1 MRLWIAV
8 LSAISF
14 FGLMASFLGYSQPSE
29 PRKWALIIGINGYE
43 YVRKLRF
50 CEADAEL
57 LAQTLIRDGG
67 YSPERVLLMTEGEAQ
82 RKNQPR
88 LRPTLANIL
97 EALNSWL
104 GVQKEQDVVLFFFAG
119 HGMRSDKGEDFL
131 LPIDATPAALER
143 TAIPVSFL
151 LEKLRRSG
159 AKQIVCIFD
168 ACRTLFEGARGI
180 EIQSRF
186 GEQTDALLEAEVIL
200 RSCKPEEISWEDEK
214 LGHGVYT
221 FFLAEALSGKADAD
235 KDGAVTV
242 EEAHRYVF
250 EMVTR
255 RARERNEKQTPEIS
269 KTYRQYGEIVLAG
282 NPLPPG
288 TLLLTGSERGVTV
301 FVDGEVRATNADLP
315 LHIPVRVG
323 RREII
328 VRKEG
333 MAEFSKVVFVQSQQ
347 VQPVEVHFKA
357 ERGSLRI
364 VTEPEGATVWL
375 QRVRRGETKGEGL
388 LITDLAAGEYL
399 LRIEKE
405 GFYPYEQSVNIE
417 AGKEQSLRISLLPRR
432 KEIGEGKGFLFVDS
446 EPSGVDVYLDG
457 RLIGKTPIWQEIVS
471 VGRHRLELRSETH
484 ANLSEEIEVEDAS
497 VVRKSYR
504 LKPAFGNLVVLTDI
518 PDAKVRVGGQEVPL
532 RDGRGEIRLPGG
544 DYEVVVSWGQWQL
557 RRKVAVL
564 KERTVEEY
572 FRARDCVGHLT
583 ILSDEP
589 IKGLTV
595 NGVKMDVEV
604 PLTLKNLPVGEY
616 VVRSLREVGE
626 ICEIWEGSARVTA
639 GRTEILRLTKRT
651 MKIALKHGNR
661 NTCVSFS
668 PDGKFLVSGS
678 WDNTL
683 KVWEV
688 GSWREVTIL
697 KGHRGRVFSVAFS
710 PDGKFLASGSSDN
723 TVNVWEVGSWRK
735 VTILKAFW
743 NTSVWSVSFSPDGQF
758 LASGSEYVVE
768 VWRVGVWREVVILK
782 GYQGPVFSVAF
793 SPDGKFLALGSDK
806 VEVWEVGGATWIKV
820 ATIPPTS
827 RMERTTLKGYQGLV
841 FSVAFSP
848 DGKFL
853 ASGSGDGTVK
863 VWEVGSWRAVT
874 ILKGHRGRVFSVAFS
889 PDGKFLASGSDETV
903 KVWEVGSWRE
913 VATLRGHVSWV
924 NSLSF
929 SPDGKFLVSGGSDG
943 TIRLWPIEISLSR

>member
-14 FGLMASFLGYSQPSE
+14 FGLMAFFLGYSQPSE

-159 AKQIVCIFD
+159 AKQIVCVFD

-446 EPSGVDVYLDG
+446 EPAGVDVYLDG

-504 LKPAFGNLVVLTDI
+504 LKPAFGNLVVFTDI

-532 RDGRGEIRLPGG
+532 RDGRGEVRLPGG

-557 RRKVAVL
+557 RRKVVVL
-564 KERTVEEY
+564 KEQMVEEY

-626 ICEIWEGSARVTA
+626 NWEIWEGSARVTA
-639 GRTEILRLTKRT
+639 GRAEILRLTKRT
-651 MKIALKHGNR
+651 MKKFFPKHGAPIR
-661 NTCVSFS
+661 SVTFS
-668 PDGKFLVSGS
+668 PDGKFLASGS
-678 WDNTL
+678 NEGTVKIWDVWDVGGWREVAILKRWDGVISVTFSPDSKFL
-683 KVWEV
+683 ASGGSDTTVKVWEV
-688 GSWREVTIL
+688 GSWREIATL
-697 KGHRGRVFSVAFS
+697 KGHGGSVWSVAFS
-710 PDGKFLASGSSDN
+710 PDGKFLASGSVDRMAK
-723 TVNVWEVGSWRK
+723 VWEVG
-735 VTILKAFW
+735 
-743 NTSVWSVSFSPDGQF
+743 D
-758 LASGSEYVVE
+758 
-768 VWRVGVWREVVILK
+768 WREV
-782 GYQGPVFSVAF
+782 A
-793 SPDGKFLALGSDK
+793 
-806 VEVWEVGGATWIKV
+806 
-820 ATIPPTS
+820 
-827 RMERTTLKGYQGLV
+827 TLKGHGGSV
-841 FSVAFSP
+841 WSVAFSP

-853 ASGSGDGTVK
+853 ASGSMDWTVK
-863 VWEVGSWRAVT
+863 VWEVGSWREIAT
-874 ILKGHRGRVFSVAFS
+874 LKGHEGSVESVTFS
-889 PDGKFLASGSDETV
+889 PDGKFLASGSDDNTVKVWGVGSWREVATLRGHESDVHSVFFSPDGKFLASGSEDKTV

-913 VATLRGHVSWV
+913 VATLKGHEDYVYSV
-924 NSLSF
+924 SF
-929 SPDGKFLVSGGSDG
+929 SPDGKFLASGGIDG
-943 TIRLWPIEISLSR
+943 TIRLWATEILLSQR

>member
-1 MRLWIAV
+1 MPLKVVLTKGQVKGMRLWMAV

-159 AKQIVCIFD
+159 AKQIVCVFD

-504 LKPAFGNLVVLTDI
+504 LKPAFGNLVVFTDI
-518 PDAKVRVGGQEVPL
+518 PDAKVRVGGQEVTL
-532 RDGRGEIRLPGG
+532 RDGRGEVRLPGG

-557 RRKVAVL
+557 RRKVVVL
-564 KERTVEEY
+564 KEQTVEEY

-626 ICEIWEGSARVTA
+626 IWEIWEGSARVTA

-651 MKIALKHGNR
+651 MKKFFLKHGAPIR
-661 NTCVSFS
+661 
-668 PDGKFLVSGS
+668 
-678 WDNTL
+678 
-683 KVWEV
+683 
-688 GSWREVTIL
+688 
-697 KGHRGRVFSVAFS
+697 
-710 PDGKFLASGSSDN
+710 
-723 TVNVWEVGSWRK
+723 
-735 VTILKAFW
+735 
-743 NTSVWSVSFSPDGQF
+743 
-758 LASGSEYVVE
+758 
-768 VWRVGVWREVVILK
+768 
-782 GYQGPVFSVAF
+782 
-793 SPDGKFLALGSDK
+793 
-806 VEVWEVGGATWIKV
+806 
-820 ATIPPTS
+820 
-827 RMERTTLKGYQGLV
+827 
-841 FSVAFSP
+841 
-848 DGKFL
+848 
-853 ASGSGDGTVK
+853 
-863 VWEVGSWRAVT
+863 
-874 ILKGHRGRVFSVAFS
+874 SVAFS
-889 PDGKFLASGSDETV
+889 PDGKFLASGSDDKTV

-913 VATLRGHVSWV
+913 VATLRGHGGYVYSV
-924 NSLSF
+924 SF
-929 SPDGKFLVSGGSDG
+929 SPDGKFLASGSDDKTVKVWEVGDWWEVATLRGHGGYVYSVSFSPDGKFLASGIYDG
-943 TIRLWPIEISLSR
+943 TIGIWAIEILLSQR